1 MSGFNFEK
9 DLAHQTDAVQSI
21 MAVFRKVTNVVNHP
35 QPAMAML
42 SNPVTSFNSD
52 VEFGEA
58 VSDVQKINQIVKPR
72 SIPVINKKS
81 RVLDIS
87 METGTGKTYT
97 YTKAI
102 FELNKAFG
110 MTKFIVVV
118 PTLSIKAGTVSF
130 LRAEAT
136 KRHFM
141 ESYSDKQLKVHIVES
156 QKGNRSKKAY
166 MPRSIIEFVEAKK
179 NPNPAL
185 DRTIHIMV
193 INAGMINSD
202 TLSKKFDTRINDSYD
217 NLFDAIASVN
227 AITIIDEP
235 HKFKQENATWQN
247 ILRFGSQYTLRFGAT
262 FDDRYDN
269 LIHELSA
276 VDAFNQD
283 LVKGVVASIEMFDG
297 GSDEYIKLL
306 SHGAKATRELISKSG
321 NNKGRITNKEF
332 PEASFEHYDGEKKK
346 IFKLI
351 EGESLSVIHPDMNSI
366 YIEKLSTQK
375 VLLSNGLELR
385 SNQKISPYS
394 YSSTIQ
400 DKMIAKAVKRHFEI
414 EKSLLCREVKI
425 KPLTLFF
432 IDDIAGYR
440 GNHEIV
446 GELKTKFEALLKQH
460 IDQLLLLD
468 DLSPFYRSYLE
479 RSLKDISVCHGG
491 YFAQDNSESDE
502 AIEQEVNE
510 ILHDKET
517 LLSLDNTRRF
527 IFSKWTLREGWDNP
541 NVFQICKLR
550 SSGSQTSKLQEVGR
564 GLRLPVNEFM
574 SRVKNESFDLYY
586 YVDFS
591 ERDFAEQLVNE
602 INQKSG
608 KTPDEPLTK
617 LTDELLSNIV
627 AAYPEQSNET
637 ILNTLGEAGAIDF
650 SRNLK
655 DGGQNII
662 KVAFPKAF
670 EATAG
675 LKGGKVRVEGKTKSK
690 ASIRTGKYNEL
701 KNLWEAIN
709 QRVILEYK
717 IDNEAKFQSIFES
730 YLLDNKEAFKPS
742 GSITQTKRLAFD
754 QGLASL
760 KEEDDLSN
768 EILPIVTLHYRQ
780 FIEEL
785 AVRMGANMLT
795 LHKAFVA
802 IKDKLDINDYLSHQT
817 IKTIKAQFHKYLLDH
832 AFSKF
837 HVGYQQ
843 VSNKIHPTVFT
854 SDSGEPLENI
864 PAHNLGDKYDE
875 EASAAEQ
882 YLFEEVFF
890 DSPLEQEN
898 IKTSI
903 KDVTVFTKIP
913 RNSIRIPVAGGGTYS
928 PDFAYVVEYEGGQ
941 KQLNLIIETK
951 DKDKRELFKDEKQK
965 IKHAQQMFSSFKNGF
980 EVKFKTQFKNA
991 TIKEILLQS
1000 MKKSNN
1006 QAI

>member
-9 DLAHQTDAVQSI
+9 DLAHQTEAVQSI
-21 MAVFRKVTNVVNHP
+21 MEMFGKVANVENHP

-42 SNPVTSFNSD
+42 SNPVASFNSD
-52 VEFGEA
+52 VKFGMA
-58 VSDVQKINQIVKPR
+58 VVELQKTNKITKSNSVPT
-72 SIPVINKKS
+72 VNKKS

-141 ESYSDKQLKVHIVES
+141 ESYSDKQLKIHVVES
-156 QKGNRSKKAY
+156 QKGNRNKKAY
-166 MPRSIIEFVEAKK
+166 MPRSIIEFVEAQKHA
-179 NPNPAL
+179 NPSL
-185 DRTIHIMV
+185 DKTIHIMV

-202 TLSKKFDTRINDSYD
+202 TLSKKFDTRINDAYD

-227 AITIIDEP
+227 PITIIDEP

-247 ILRFGSQYTLRFGAT
+247 ILKFGSQYTLRFGAT
-262 FDDRYDN
+262 FDDRYEN

-283 LVKGVVASIEMFDG
+283 LVKGVVTDIEVFDD
-297 GSDEYIKLL
+297 GSEEHIKLL
-306 SHGAKATRELISKSG
+306 SYGTKTTREVIAKSG
-321 NNKGRITNKEF
+321 KNKGKTSNKEF
-332 PEASFEHYDGEKKK
+332 PEATFEYFDGTKKK
-346 IFKLI
+346 PFKLI
-351 EGESLSVIHPDMNSI
+351 EGESLSVIHSEMSGI
-366 YIEKLSTQK
+366 YIEKLNTQK
-375 VLLSNGLELR
+375 VLLSNGLELK

-414 EKSLLCREVKI
+414 EKSLLSRDVKI

-432 IDDIAGYR
+432 IDDIEGYR
-440 GNHEIV
+440 GNHEIT
-446 GELKTKFEALLKQH
+446 GDLKTKFEALLKQH
-460 IDQLLLLD
+460 IETLLKSD
-468 DLSPFYRSYLE
+468 DLTPFYRSYLE
-479 RSLKDISVCHGG
+479 RSLKDLSVCHGG

-502 AIEQEVNE
+502 AIEQEVAE

-602 INQKSG
+602 INEKSG
-608 KTPDEPLTK
+608 QTPVEELTK
-617 LTDELLSNIV
+617 LTDEVVQRIV
-627 AAYPEQSNET
+627 AKYPEQSADT
-637 ILNTLGEAGAIDF
+637 IRNTLGESGAIDF
-650 SRNLK
+650 SGNFK
-655 DGGQNII
+655 EGGLDII
-662 KVAFPKAF
+662 KTEFPSAF
-670 EATAG
+670 EATSG
-675 LKGGKVRVEGKTKSK
+675 LKKGKVRVEGKTKSK
-690 ASIRTGKYNEL
+690 ASIRIGKYNEL
-701 KNLWEAIN
+701 KELWEAIN

-717 IDNEAKFQSIFES
+717 IDDEFKFQSIFES
-730 YLLDNKEAFKPS
+730 YLLDNQESFKPR
-742 GSITQTKRLAFD
+742 GSITQTKRLTFD

-760 KEEDDLSN
+760 QEEDDLNN

-785 AVRMGANMLT
+785 AVLLGANMIT

-802 IKDKLDINDYLSHQT
+802 VKDDLNINDYLSHQT
-817 IKTIKAQFHKYLLDH
+817 IRTIKAQFHKYLLDH

-837 HVGYQQ
+837 HIGYQQ
-843 VSNKIHPTVFT
+843 VSNKVHPTVFT
-854 SDSGEPLENI
+854 DDSGNPYKSI
-864 PAHNLGDKYDE
+864 PAHNLGTKYDDT
-875 EASAAEQ
+875 AKAADQ

-898 IKTSI
+898 IKKSI
-903 KDVTVFTKIP
+903 TGVTVFTKIP

-928 PDFAYVVEYEGGQ
+928 PDFAYVVEYSDDK

-951 DKDKRELFKDEKQK
+951 DKEKRALFDDEKQK
-965 IKHAQQMFSSFKNGF
+965 IKHAQELFSSLKQGF
-980 EVKFKTQFKNA
+980 EVQFETQFKNA
-991 TIKEILLQS
+991 QIKEILQ
-1000 MKKSNN
+1000 
-1006 QAI
+1006 QAIKEKVS

>member
-9 DLAHQTDAVQSI
+9 DLAHQTAAVKSI
-21 MAVFRKVTNVVNHP
+21 MAVFKKVEPDSYQKPVT
-35 QPAMAML
+35 ARL
-42 SNPVTSFNSD
+42 SNPIVPFNSD
-52 VEFGEA
+52 VDFA
-58 VSDVQKINQIVKPR
+58 DRVLDIQKMNQIRKTN
-72 SIPVINKKS
+72 SISLLKKDS

-141 ESYSDKQLKVHIVES
+141 ESYSDKQLKVHVVES

-166 MPRSIIEFVEAKK
+166 MPRSIIEFVEAQKHA
-179 NPNPAL
+179 NPAL
-185 DRTIHIMV
+185 DKTIHVMV

-202 TLSKKFDTRINDSYD
+202 TLSKKFDTRINDAYD
-217 NLFDAIASVN
+217 NLFDAIASIN
-227 AITIIDEP
+227 PITIIDEP

-247 ILRFGSQYTLRFGAT
+247 ILKFGSQYTLRFGAT

-283 LVKGVVASIEMFDG
+283 LVKGVVTDIEVFEDG
-297 GSDEYIKLL
+297 SEEYIKLL
-306 SHGAKATRELISKSG
+306 SYGAKTTREVIAKSG
-321 NNKGRITNKEF
+321 KNKGKAVNKEF
-332 PEASFEHYDGEKKK
+332 PEAIFEYFDGTKTKP
-346 IFKLI
+346 FKLI
-351 EGESLSVIHPDMNSI
+351 EGESLSVIHSEMNGI
-366 YIEKLSTQK
+366 YIEKLNTQK
-375 VLLSNGLELR
+375 VLLSNGLELK

-414 EKSLLCREVKI
+414 EKSLLSREVKI

-432 IDDIAGYR
+432 IDDIEGYR
-440 GNHEIV
+440 GNHEIT
-446 GELKTKFEALLKQH
+446 GDLKTKFETLLKQH
-460 IDQLLLLD
+460 IEQLLKSS
-468 DLSPFYRSYLE
+468 DLTPFYRSYLE
-479 RSLKDISVCHGG
+479 SSLKDLSVCHGG

-502 AIEQEVNE
+502 AIEQEVAE
-510 ILHDKET
+510 ILHDKES
-517 LLSLDNTRRF
+517 LLSIDNTRRF

-602 INQKSG
+602 INEKSG
-608 KTPDEPLTK
+608 QTPIEELTK
-617 LTDELLSNIV
+617 LTDEVVQRIV
-627 AAYPEQSNET
+627 SKYPEQSADT
-637 ILNTLGEAGAIDF
+637 IRNTLGEAGAIDF
-650 SRNLK
+650 SGNFK
-655 DGGQNII
+655 EGGLDII
-662 KVAFPKAF
+662 KAEFPSAF
-670 EATAG
+670 EATGG
-675 LKGGKVRVEGKTKSK
+675 LKKGKVRVEGKTKSK
-690 ASIRTGKYNEL
+690 ASIRIGKYTEL
-701 KNLWEAIN
+701 QELWEVIN

-717 IDNEAKFQSIFES
+717 IDDESKFQNIFES
-730 YLLDNKEAFKPS
+730 YLLDNQESFKRR
-742 GSITQTKRLAFD
+742 GSITQTQRLTFD
-754 QGLASL
+754 QGFASL
-760 KEEDDLSN
+760 QEEDDLNN
-768 EILPIVTLHYRQ
+768 EILPIVSLHYRP

-785 AVRMGANMLT
+785 AILLGVNMIT

-802 IKDKLDINDYLSHQT
+802 VKDELNINDYLSHQT
-817 IKTIKAQFHKYLLDH
+817 IRTIKAQFHKYLLDH

-837 HVGYQQ
+837 HIGYQQ
-843 VSNKIHPTVFT
+843 VSNKVHPTVFT
-854 SDSGEPLENI
+854 DDSGKPYKSI
-864 PAHNLGDKYDE
+864 PAHNLGVHFDE
-875 EASAAEQ
+875 SKPADQ

-898 IKTSI
+898 IKKSI
-903 KDVTVFTKIP
+903 TGVTVFTKIP
-913 RNSIRIPVAGGGTYS
+913 KNSIRIPVAGGGTYS
-928 PDFAYVVEYEGGQ
+928 PDFAYVIEYDDGQ

-951 DKDKRELFKDEKQK
+951 DKEKRALFNDEKQK
-965 IKHAQQMFSSFKNGF
+965 IKHAQKLFISLKQGF
-980 EVKFKTQFKNA
+980 EVRFETQFNNA
-991 TIKEILLQS
+991 QIKEILQ
-1000 MKKSNN
+1000 
-1006 QAI
+1006 QAIRETVVD

>member
-9 DLAHQTDAVQSI
+9 DLAHQTDAVKSI
-21 MAVFRKVTNVVNHP
+21 MAIFKKVEPTSHQ

-42 SNPVTSFNSD
+42 SNPIVSFDSD
-52 VEFGEA
+52 IDFADRVL
-58 VSDVQKINQIVKPR
+58 DIQKMNRIQKPNT
-72 SIPVINKKS
+72 IKVINKES

-130 LRAEAT
+130 LRSEAT

-141 ESYSDKQLKVHIVES
+141 VSYNGKQLKIHVVES
-156 QKGNRSKKAY
+156 QNGSRSKKAY
-166 MPRSIIEFVEAKK
+166 MPQSIIEFVEAKK
-179 NPNPAL
+179 HPNSAV
-185 DRTIHIMV
+185 DNTIHIMV
-193 INAGMINSD
+193 INAGMINSG
-202 TLSKKFDTRINDSYD
+202 TLSKKFDTRINDAYD

-227 AITIIDEP
+227 PITIIDEP

-247 ILRFGSQYTLRFGAT
+247 ILKFGSQYTLRFGAT
-262 FDDRYDN
+262 FDDLYEN

-283 LVKGVVASIEMFDG
+283 LVKGVVADIEMFDD
-297 GSDEYIKLL
+297 GSGEHIKLL
-306 SHGAKATRELISKSG
+306 SYGAKAIREVEIKSG
-321 NNKGRITNKEF
+321 KNKGQTSNKEF
-332 PEASFEHYDGEKKK
+332 PEARFEYFDGTKKK
-346 IFKLI
+346 VFKLI
-351 EGESLSVIHPDMNSI
+351 EGESLSVIHPEMEGI
-366 YIEKLSTQK
+366 YIEKLNTQK
-375 VLLSNGLELR
+375 VLLSNGLELK

-414 EKSLLCREVKI
+414 EKSLLSRDVKI

-432 IDDIAGYR
+432 IDDIEGYR
-440 GNHEIV
+440 GNHEIT
-446 GELKTKFEALLKQH
+446 GDLKTKFEALLKQQ
-460 IDQLLLLD
+460 IENLLKEDGLT
-468 DLSPFYRSYLE
+468 SFYRTYLE
-479 RSLKDISVCHGG
+479 DSLQDLSVCHGG
-491 YFAQDNSESDE
+491 YFAQDNSETDE
-502 AIEQEVNE
+502 AIEKEVSE
-510 ILHDKET
+510 ILHDKES
-517 LLSLDNTRRF
+517 LLSLDNKRRF

-574 SRVKNESFDLYY
+574 SRVKNETFDLYY

-608 KTPDEPLTK
+608 QTPVEELTK
-617 LTDELLSNIV
+617 LTDDLVQRIV
-627 AAYPEQSNET
+627 AKYPEQSADT
-637 ILNTLGEAGAIDF
+637 IRNTLGEAGAIDF
-650 SRNLK
+650 SGNFK
-655 DGGQNII
+655 EGGLDII
-662 KVAFPKAF
+662 KAEFPSVF
-670 EATAG
+670 ESTGG
-675 LKGGKVRVEGKTKSK
+675 LKKGKVRIEGKTKSK

-701 KNLWEAIN
+701 RELWEAIN

-717 IDNEAKFQSIFES
+717 IDRESDFQTIFES
-730 YLLDNKEAFKPS
+730 YLIDYKDSFKAR
-742 GSITQTKRLAFD
+742 GSITQTMRLTFD
-754 QGLASL
+754 QGFASL
-760 KEEDDLSN
+760 KEEDDLDN

-785 AVRMGANMLT
+785 AVLLGANMIT

-802 IKDKLDINDYLSHQT
+802 VKENLNINDYLSHQT
-817 IKTIKAQFHKYLLDH
+817 IRTIKAQFHKYLLDH
-832 AFSKF
+832 AFSMF

-843 VSNKIHPTVFT
+843 VSNKVHPTVFT
-854 SDSGEPLENI
+854 NENGKPLTNI
-864 PAHNLGDKYDE
+864 PAHNLGVNFDE
-875 EASAAEQ
+875 SKPADQ
-882 YLFEEVFF
+882 YLFEEVFY

-898 IKTSI
+898 IKKSI
-903 KDVTVFTKIP
+903 SGVTVFTKIP

-928 PDFAYVVEYEGGQ
+928 PDFAYVVEYDSGQ

-951 DKDKRELFKDEKQK
+951 DKDKRSLFKDEEQK
-965 IKHAQQMFSSFKNGF
+965 IKHAEKLFSNLKKGF
-980 EVKFKTQFKNA
+980 EVRFKPQFKSSD
-991 TIKEILLQS
+991 IKEILQ
-1000 MKKSNN
+1000 KAIKSCD
-1006 QAI
+1006 

>member
-1 MSGFNFEK
+1 MAGFNFEK
-9 DLAHQTDAVQSI
+9 DLAHQTDAVKSI
-21 MAVFRKVTNVVNHP
+21 MAIFKKVEPSSNQ

-42 SNPVTSFNSD
+42 SNPIVSFDSD
-52 VEFGEA
+52 IDFVDR
-58 VSDVQKINQIVKPR
+58 VLDIQKMNRILKPNT
-72 SIPVINKKS
+72 IKVINKES

-130 LRAEAT
+130 LRSEAT

-141 ESYSDKQLKVHIVES
+141 ESYNGKKLKIHVVES
-156 QKGNRSKKAY
+156 QNKSRSKKAY
-166 MPRSIIEFVEAKK
+166 MPRSIVEFVEAKK
-179 NPNPAL
+179 HPNPAL
-185 DRTIHIMV
+185 DGTIHIMV

-202 TLSKKFDTRINDSYD
+202 TLSKQFDTRINDSYD

-227 AITIIDEP
+227 PITIIDEP

-247 ILRFGSQYTLRFGAT
+247 ILKFGSQYTLRFGAT

-283 LVKGVVASIEMFDG
+283 LVKGVVADIEMFDD
-297 GSDEYIKLL
+297 GSEEHIKLL
-306 SHGAKATRELISKSG
+306 SHKEKTTREVIAKSG
-321 NNKGRITNKEF
+321 KNKGKATNKER
-332 PEASFEHYDGEKKK
+332 PEASFEYFDGTKKK
-346 IFKLI
+346 TFKLI
-351 EGESLSVIHPDMNSI
+351 EGESLSVIHSEMSGI
-366 YIEKLSTQK
+366 HIEKLNTQK
-375 VLLSNGLELR
+375 VLLSNGLELK

-414 EKSLLCREVKI
+414 EKSLLSRDVKI

-432 IDDIAGYR
+432 IDDIEGYR
-440 GNHEIV
+440 GNHEIT
-446 GELKTKFEALLKQH
+446 GDLKTKFEALLKQQ
-460 IDQLLLLD
+460 IENLLNEDGLT
-468 DLSPFYRSYLE
+468 SFYRTYLE
-479 RSLKDISVCHGG
+479 DSLQDLSVCHGG
-491 YFAQDNSESDE
+491 YFAQDNSETDE
-502 AIEQEVNE
+502 AIEKEVSE
-510 ILHDKET
+510 ILHDKES
-517 LLSLDNTRRF
+517 LLSLDNKRRF

-564 GLRLPVNEFM
+564 GLRLPVNEYM
-574 SRVKNESFDLYY
+574 SRVKNEAFDLYY

-608 KTPDEPLTK
+608 QTPVEELTK
-617 LTDELLSNIV
+617 LTDAVVQRII
-627 AAYPEQSNET
+627 AKYPEQSVDT
-637 ILNTLGEAGAIDF
+637 IRNTLGEVGAIYYSGNF
-650 SRNLK
+650 K
-655 DGGQNII
+655 EGGLDII
-662 KVAFPKAF
+662 KAEFPSAF
-670 EATAG
+670 EATGG
-675 LKGGKVRVEGKTKSK
+675 LKKGKVRVEGKTKSS
-690 ASIRTGKYNEL
+690 ATLRVGKYTEL
-701 KNLWEAIN
+701 QELWEAIN

-717 IDNEAKFQSIFES
+717 INSESDFQAIFES
-730 YLLDNKEAFKPS
+730 YLMDYKESFKPR
-742 GSITQTKRLAFD
+742 GSVSQTKRLIFD
-754 QGLASL
+754 SGLASL
-760 KEEDDLSN
+760 KEEDDLDN

-785 AVRMGANMLT
+785 AVLLGVNMIT

-802 IKDKLDINDYLSHQT
+802 VKDSLNINDYLSHQT
-817 IKTIKAQFHKYLLDH
+817 IRTIKAQFHKYLLDH

-837 HVGYQQ
+837 HIGYQQ
-843 VSNKIHPTVFT
+843 VSNKVHPTVFT
-854 SDSGEPLENI
+854 YENGKPRTNI
-864 PAHNLGDKYDE
+864 PAHNLGVHCDE
-875 EASAAEQ
+875 SKPADQ
-882 YLFEEVFF
+882 YLFEEVFY

-898 IKTSI
+898 IKKSI
-903 KDVTVFTKIP
+903 TGVTVFTKIP

-928 PDFAYVVEYEGGQ
+928 PDFAYVVEYESGQ

-951 DKDKRELFKDEKQK
+951 DKEKRALFDDEKQK
-965 IKHAQQMFSSFKNGF
+965 IKHAQELFSSLKQGF
-980 EVKFKTQFKNA
+980 EVRFEAQFKNA
-991 TIKEILLQS
+991 QIKEIIRQAIKQS
-1000 MKKSNN
+1000 MY
-1006 QAI
+1006 